1 MLLRWVSMC
10 VWALVAASAVFWG
23 LRLFTK
29 ASPMPAQTQVADAG
43 AARGD
48 LSRVLGVDP
57 PAPVAAAAP
66 EPTADAR
73 FALIGVVSPRGAAP
87 GQGGVALI
95 SVDGKTPRA
104 YKLGAVVDGQNVL
117 QAVSARG
124 VSLGPQGGPALV
136 ALNIPPPQPAAT
148 GQLPS
153 VTQGGGAMR
162 PLSPAQPPP
171 PVTPNGGQP
180 PQTLQPLPPPPSQV
194 PPQVDSRGN
203 QLK

>member
-29 ASPMPAQTQVADAG
+29 ATPVPAQTQVADAG
-43 AARGD
+43 SAHGD
-48 LSRVLGVDP
+48 LSRVLGVEAP
-57 PAPVAAAAP
+57 PPVAAAQP

-73 FALIGVVSPRGAAP
+73 FTLVGVVSPRGPAA
-87 GQGGVALI
+87 GNGGVALI
-95 SVDGKTPRA
+95 AVDGKAPKA
-104 YKLGAVVDGQNVL
+104 YKLGAVVEGQNVL

-124 VSLGPQGGPALV
+124 VSLGPRGGPALV

-148 GQLPS
+148 GQLPPAGPPTATA
-153 VTQGGGAMR
+153 VR
-162 PLSPAQPPP
+162 PLMPAVPQATPLQAGDPPP
-171 PVTPNGGQP
+171 PPGLIP
-180 PQTLQPLPPPPSQV
+180 PQI
-194 PPQVDSRGN
+194 DNNRGA